1 MAAAHRSFAEYVK
14 KRFDNN
20 FWAAAESYLEQNLD
34 SLGIELRRI
43 HRAGETEI
51 SDVKVEHVW
60 VEDKP
65 EMEIY
70 FDVAVSIWFET
81 HEGDYHYDDY
91 DENIVWMMAH
101 CRGDLDKNLDDFE
114 ILRVSKYNG
123 KSRVKDPMDDSLV
136 PVMNKNELD
145 EIAEQFLRL
154 HYIKALLEPTWID
167 PIELA
172 NSMGLTVRY
181 ENITKDGSVFG
192 RSYFCDCQADL
203 YNPQTDEVYQELI
216 PAGTVLVD
224 KKTAFLSVLG
234 SVHNT
239 IIHECVHWDKH
250 KKAFSLVR
258 LYDNS
263 LSNIGCKV
271 VGGIAGNRRDA
282 VDWMEWQANALAPR
296 IQMPITMFKK
306 KVEQL
311 ISKYRREM
319 KLYDMIDII
328 EPIIDELVMT
338 FGVSRLAAKI
348 RMLDAGYEEASGA
361 FIYVDNHY
369 VKPHKAPKG
378 YLAKNQ
384 TFSISARDAIV
395 ESKFN
400 PELAAALAN
409 NEYVFVDSHFVLNT
423 PLYLETNEHGDFA
436 LTHYARNHMDE
447 CCLVF
452 ELKIKTSV
460 TEHYHTECF
469 LNRDKSSDITFEAHY
484 SEKSKSAKNQ
494 VQMIKDYNADVLSIA
509 KKLPMNFSGALD
521 ALIGWAEMTE
531 EELAEAADMSEKTIQ
546 RLRNTEP
553 DNVTIETVMQLCIG
567 MKLPPVLSACL
578 LKASGKSFMMTEQH
592 IMYQF
597 LLNSCYHMS
606 IFDCN
611 EMLTAQGLKP
621 LGRQNRVS

>member
-1 MAAAHRSFAEYVK
+1 MAAHRSFAEYVK

-20 FWAAAESYLEQNLD
+20 FWADAESYLERNLD
-34 SLGIELRRI
+34 SLGIELKRI

-51 SDVKVEHVW
+51 SDVKVEYVW

-65 EMEIY
+65 GMEIH

-123 KSRVKDPMDDSLV
+123 KSRAKSPMDDALV
-136 PVMNKNELD
+136 PVMNKNQLD
-145 EIAEQFLRL
+145 DVAEQFLRE
-154 HYIKALLEPTWID
+154 HYKKALLEPMWLD
-167 PIELA
+167 PLELA
-172 NSMGLTVRY
+172 RNMGLTVRY
-181 ENITKDGSVFG
+181 ENITKDGAVFG
-192 RSYFCDCQADL
+192 RSFFCDCIADL
-203 YNPQTDEVYQELI
+203 YNPLTDKMYQEPI
-216 PAGTVLVD
+216 PAGTILVD

-234 SVHNT
+234 SVNNT
-239 IIHECVHWDKH
+239 IVHECVHWDKH
-250 KKAFSLVR
+250 KKAFALVR
-258 LYDNS
+258 LYDSS

-271 VGGIAGNRRDA
+271 IGGVAENRRDS

-319 KLYDMIDII
+319 KVYDMIDII
-328 EPIIDELVMT
+328 EPIIDELVIT

-348 RMLDAGYEEASGA
+348 RMLDAGYEEATGA
-361 FIYVDNHY
+361 FIYVDNRY
-369 VKPHKAPKG
+369 VKPHKPSNGCLERNK
-378 YLAKNQ
+378 
-384 TFSISARDAIV
+384 TFSISVRDAVV

-400 PELAAALAN
+400 LELAAVLAEK
-409 NEYVFVDSHFVLNT
+409 EYIFVDSHFVLNT
-423 PLYLETNEHGDFA
+423 PLYLETDKYGKQT
-436 LTHYARNHMDE
+436 LTHYARNHMEE

-452 ELKIKTSV
+452 DLKIKTSV

-469 LNRDKSSDITFEAHY
+469 LNRDKSSDITFETHY
-484 SEKSKSAKNQ
+484 SDKNKSAKNQ

-509 KKLPMNFSGALD
+509 KKLPMNFSGSLD

>member
-1 MAAAHRSFAEYVK
+1 MAATHRSFTEYVK
-14 KRFDNN
+14 KRFDDN
-20 FWAAAESYLEQNLD
+20 FWAAAESYLETNLD
-34 SLGIELRRI
+34 SFGIELRRI

-65 EMEIY
+65 GMEVH

-101 CRGDLDKNLDDFE
+101 CRGNLDKNLDDFE
-114 ILRVSKYNG
+114 ILCVTKYNG

-136 PVMNKNELD
+136 PVMNNNELD
-145 EIAEQFLRL
+145 EIAEQFLRT
-154 HYIKALLEPTWID
+154 HYKKALLEPTWID

-172 NSMGLTVRY
+172 NGMGLTVRY
-181 ENITKDGSVFG
+181 EHITKDDSVFG

-203 YNPQTDEVYQELI
+203 YNPQTDEMYKELI

-234 SVHNT
+234 SVNNT
-239 IIHECVHWDKH
+239 IVHECVHWDRH
-250 KKAFSLVR
+250 KKAFALVR

-271 VGGIAGNRRDA
+271 IGGIAGNHRDA

-296 IQMPITMFKK
+296 IQMPLTMFKK
-306 KVEQL
+306 KTDQL
-311 ISKYRREM
+311 VSKYRREM
-319 KLYDMIDII
+319 KAYDMIDII
-328 EPIIDELVMT
+328 EPIIDELALA

-348 RMLDAGYEEASGA
+348 RMLDAGYDEAAGA

-378 YLAKNQ
+378 YLDRGK

-400 PELAAALAN
+400 PELAAVLAD
-409 NEYVFVDSHFVLNT
+409 NEYVFVDSHFVFNT
-423 PLYLETNEHGDFA
+423 SLYLETDEYGNLA

-447 CCLVF
+447 CCLIF

-460 TEHYHTECF
+460 AEHYHTECF
-469 LNRDKSSDITFEAHY
+469 LNRDKSSEITFEAHY
-484 SEKSKSAKNQ
+484 SEKSKNAKNQ
-494 VQMIKDYNADVLSIA
+494 VQMIKDYNEDVLLIA
-509 KKLPMNFSGALD
+509 KKLPMNFSGSLD

-578 LKASGKSFMMTEQH
+578 MKASGKSFMMTEQH

>member
-1 MAAAHRSFAEYVK
+1 MAAHRSFAEYVK
-14 KRFDNN
+14 KKFDNN
-20 FWAAAESYLEQNLD
+20 FWATAESYLEANLD
-34 SLGIELRRI
+34 SLGIELKRI

-51 SDVKVEHVW
+51 SEVKVEHVW

-65 EMEIY
+65 GMEVH
-70 FDVAVSIWFET
+70 FDVAISIWFET

-145 EIAEQFLRL
+145 EIAEQFLRT
-154 HYIKALLEPTWID
+154 HYKKALLEPTWID

-172 NSMGLTVRY
+172 KGMGLTVRY
-181 ENITKDGSVFG
+181 EHITKDGSVFG
-192 RSYFCDCQADL
+192 RSYFCDCQSDL
-203 YNPQTDEVYQELI
+203 YNPQTDEMYQELI

-239 IIHECVHWDKH
+239 IVHECVHWDKH
-250 KKAFSLVR
+250 KKAFALVR

-271 VGGIAGNRRDA
+271 VGGIAGNHRDS

-296 IQMPITMFKK
+296 IQMPISMFKK

-348 RMLDAGYEEASGA
+348 RMLDAGYEEAAGA

-369 VKPHKAPKG
+369 VRPHKAPKG

-400 PELAAALAN
+400 PKLVAALAD

-423 PLYLETNEHGDFA
+423 PLYLETDECGDLA

-484 SEKSKSAKNQ
+484 SEKNNGAKNQ

-509 KKLPMNFSGALD
+509 KKLPMNFSGSLD

-567 MKLPPVLSACL
+567 MKLPPVLSTCL

-621 LGRQNRVS
+621 LGRQNRLL

>member
-1 MAAAHRSFAEYVK
+1 MAAHRSFAEYVK
-14 KRFDNN
+14 KKFDNN
-20 FWAAAESYLEQNLD
+20 FWAAAESYLEANLD
-34 SLGIELRRI
+34 SLGIELKRI

-51 SDVKVEHVW
+51 SEVKVEHVW

-65 EMEIY
+65 GMEVH
-70 FDVAVSIWFET
+70 FDVAISIWFET

-145 EIAEQFLRL
+145 EIAEQFLRT
-154 HYIKALLEPTWID
+154 HYKKALLEPTWID

-172 NSMGLTVRY
+172 KGMGLTVRY
-181 ENITKDGSVFG
+181 EHITKDGSVFG

-203 YNPQTDEVYQELI
+203 YNPQTDEMYQELI
-216 PAGTVLVD
+216 PAGTILVD

-239 IIHECVHWDKH
+239 IVHECVHWDKH
-250 KKAFSLVR
+250 KKAFALVR

-271 VGGIAGNRRDA
+271 VGGIAGNHRDS

-296 IQMPITMFKK
+296 IQMPISMFKK

-348 RMLDAGYEEASGA
+348 RMLDAGYEEAAGA
-361 FIYVDNHY
+361 FIYVDDHY
-369 VKPHKAPKG
+369 VKPHKVTKG

-400 PELAAALAN
+400 PELAATLAD

-423 PLYLETNEHGDFA
+423 PLYLETDECGDLA

-484 SEKSKSAKNQ
+484 SEKNNGAKNQ
-494 VQMIKDYNADVLSIA
+494 VQMIKDYNADMLSIA
-509 KKLPMNFSGALD
+509 KTLPMNFSGSLD

>member
-1 MAAAHRSFAEYVK
+1 MAVQRSFTEYIK
-14 KRFDNN
+14 KRFDSN
-20 FWAAAESYLEQNLD
+20 FWAAAESYLEENLD
-34 SLGIELRRI
+34 SLDIELRRI
-43 HRAGETEI
+43 HRTGETEI

-65 EMEIY
+65 GMEIH

-114 ILRVSKYNG
+114 ILSVSKYDEKN
-123 KSRVKDPMDDSLV
+123 RVESPMDDALV
-136 PVMNKNELD
+136 PVMNKNQLD
-145 EIAEQFLRL
+145 DIAEQFLHK
-154 HYIKALLEPTWID
+154 HYKKALLEPMWLD
-167 PIELA
+167 PLELA
-172 NSMGLTVRY
+172 ENMGLTVRY
-181 ENITKDGSVFG
+181 ENITKDGTVFG
-192 RSYFCDCQADL
+192 RSFFCDCLADL
-203 YNPQTDEVYQELI
+203 YNPLTDEIYQESI
-216 PAGTVLVD
+216 TAGTILVD

-234 SVHNT
+234 SVNNT
-239 IIHECVHWDKH
+239 IVHECVHWDKH
-250 KKAFSLVR
+250 KKVFALVR
-258 LYDNS
+258 LYDSS

-271 VGGIAGNRRDA
+271 IGGVAENHRDS

-319 KLYDMIDII
+319 NAYDIIDII
-328 EPIIDELVMT
+328 EPIINELVIT

-348 RMLDAGYEEASGA
+348 RMLDAGYEVAAGT
-361 FIYVDNHY
+361 FIYVDNCY
-369 VKPHKAPKG
+369 VKPHKKSNG
-378 YLAKNQ
+378 TLDRNK

-400 PELAAALAN
+400 PELIAILAN

-423 PLYLETNEHGDFA
+423 PLYLETDRYGKLT
-436 LTHYARNHMDE
+436 LTHYARNHMEE

-452 ELKIKTSV
+452 ELKIKTPV
-460 TEHYHTECF
+460 TERYHTECF
-469 LNRDKSSDITFEAHY
+469 LNRDKSSDIIFEAHY
-484 SEKSKSAKNQ
+484 SEKSKNAKNQ
-494 VQMIKDYNADVLSIA
+494 VQMIKDYNGDLLLIA
-509 KKLPMNFSGALD
+509 KKLPMNFSGSLD
-521 ALIGWAEMTE
+521 ALIRWSEMTE

-567 MKLPPVLSACL
+567 MKLPPVLSTCL
-578 LKASGKSFMMTEQH
+578 MRASGKSFMMTEQH

-621 LGRQNRVS
+621 LGKLNRIS

>member
-1 MAAAHRSFAEYVK
+1 MAAQRSFAEYIK
-14 KRFDNN
+14 KRFDND
-20 FWAAAESYLEQNLD
+20 FWAAAESFLDTNLD
-34 SLGIELRRI
+34 SLGIEFKRI
-43 HRAGETEI
+43 HRVGDTEI
-51 SDVKVEHVW
+51 YDVKVEHVW

-65 EMEIY
+65 GMEIH
-70 FDVAVSIWFET
+70 FDVAVSIWLET

-91 DENIVWMMAH
+91 EENIVWIMIH

-114 ILRVSKYNG
+114 ILNVAKYNG
-123 KSRVKDPMDDSLV
+123 KSRVQNPMDDALV
-136 PVMNKNELD
+136 PVINKNQLED
-145 EIAEQFLRL
+145 AAEQFLRK
-154 HYIKALLEPTWID
+154 HYKKALLEPMWLN
-167 PIELA
+167 PLELA
-172 NSMGLTVRY
+172 KNMGLTVRY
-181 ENITKDGSVFG
+181 ENITKDGTVFG
-192 RSYFCDCQADL
+192 RSFFCDCQADL
-203 YNPQTDEVYQELI
+203 YNPVADEMYQEHI
-216 PAGTVLVD
+216 PAGTILVD

-234 SVHNT
+234 SVNNT
-239 IIHECVHWDKH
+239 IVHECVHWDKH
-250 KKAFSLVR
+250 KKAFALVR

-271 VGGIAGNRRDA
+271 IGGVAGNRRDSI
-282 VDWMEWQANALAPR
+282 DWMEWQANALAPR

-319 KLYDMIDII
+319 KVYDMIDII
-328 EPIIDELVMT
+328 EPIIDELVIT

-348 RMLDAGYEEASGA
+348 RMLDAGYEEAAGA
-361 FIYVDNHY
+361 FIYVDNRY
-369 VKPHKAPKG
+369 VKPHKPSNGSLDRNK
-378 YLAKNQ
+378 
-384 TFSISARDAIV
+384 TFSISARDAIF

-400 PELAAALAN
+400 PELAAVLAD

-423 PLYLETNEHGDFA
+423 PLYLEMDSFGKQS
-436 LTHYARNHMDE
+436 LTHYARNHMEE

-452 ELKIKTSV
+452 DLKLKTSV

-484 SEKSKSAKNQ
+484 SDKSKTAKNQ

-509 KKLPMNFSGALD
+509 KKLPMNFSGSLD

-578 LKASGKSFMMTEQH
+578 MKASGKSFMMTEQH

>member
-20 FWAAAESYLEQNLD
+20 FWAAVESYLEQNLD

-65 EMEIY
+65 EMEIH

-145 EIAEQFLRL
+145 EIAEQFLRS
-154 HYIKALLEPTWID
+154 HYKKALLEPTWID

-172 NSMGLTVRY
+172 SSMGLTVRY

-203 YNPQTDEVYQELI
+203 YNPKTDEIYQEII

-234 SVHNT
+234 SVNNT
-239 IIHECVHWDKH
+239 IVHECVHWDKH
-250 KKAFSLVR
+250 KKAFALVR

-282 VDWMEWQANALAPR
+282 VDWME
-296 IQMPITMFKK
+296 
-306 KVEQL
+306 
-311 ISKYRREM
+311 
-319 KLYDMIDII
+319 
-328 EPIIDELVMT
+328 
-338 FGVSRLAAKI
+338 
-348 RMLDAGYEEASGA
+348 
-361 FIYVDNHY
+361 
-369 VKPHKAPKG
+369 
-378 YLAKNQ
+378 
-384 TFSISARDAIV
+384 
-395 ESKFN
+395 
-400 PELAAALAN
+400 
-409 NEYVFVDSHFVLNT
+409 
-423 PLYLETNEHGDFA
+423 
-436 LTHYARNHMDE
+436 
-447 CCLVF
+447 
-452 ELKIKTSV
+452 
-460 TEHYHTECF
+460 
-469 LNRDKSSDITFEAHY
+469 
-484 SEKSKSAKNQ
+484 
-494 VQMIKDYNADVLSIA
+494 
-509 KKLPMNFSGALD
+509 
-521 ALIGWAEMTE
+521 
-531 EELAEAADMSEKTIQ
+531 
-546 RLRNTEP
+546 
-553 DNVTIETVMQLCIG
+553 
-567 MKLPPVLSACL
+567 
-578 LKASGKSFMMTEQH
+578 
-592 IMYQF
+592 
-597 LLNSCYHMS
+597 
-606 IFDCN
+606 
-611 EMLTAQGLKP
+611 
-621 LGRQNRVS
+621 

>member
-1 MAAAHRSFAEYVK
+1 MVVAHRSFTEYVK
-14 KRFDNN
+14 KKFDNN
-20 FWAAAESYLEQNLD
+20 FWAAAESYLEGNFD
-34 SLGIELRRI
+34 SLGIELKRI
-43 HRAGETEI
+43 HRAGEHEI
-51 SDVKVEHVW
+51 SDVKVEHIW

-65 EMEIY
+65 GMEIY
-70 FDVAVSIWFET
+70 FDVAVSIWFEI

-91 DENIVWMMAH
+91 DENVVWMMVH

-114 ILRVSKYNG
+114 ILQVSKYNG
-123 KSRVKDPMDDSLV
+123 KSRVKNPMDDSLV
-136 PVMNKNELD
+136 PVINKNQLD
-145 EIAEQFLRL
+145 DIAEQFLRD
-154 HYIKALLEPTWID
+154 HYKKALLEPMWVD
-167 PIELA
+167 PLELA
-172 NSMGLTVRY
+172 NAMGLTVRY
-181 ENITKDGSVFG
+181 ENITKDGSIFG
-192 RSYFCDCQADL
+192 RSFFYDCETEL
-203 YNPQTDEVYQELI
+203 YNATTDTMYKVTI
-216 PAGTVLVD
+216 PTKTILVD
-224 KKTAFLSVLG
+224 KRAAFLMVLG
-234 SVHNT
+234 AVNNT
-239 IIHECVHWDKH
+239 IVHECVHWDKH
-250 KKAFSLVR
+250 KKAFALAR
-258 LYDNS
+258 LYDKE
-263 LSNIGCKV
+263 LSNIGCRV
-271 VGGIAGNRRDA
+271 VGGIAGNKRDA
-282 VDWMEWQANALAPR
+282 IEWMEWQANALAPR
-296 IQMPITMFKK
+296 IQMPLTMFKK
-306 KVEQL
+306 KVDQL
-311 ISKYRREM
+311 VSKYRREM
-319 KLYDMIDII
+319 KAYDMIDII
-328 EPIIDELVMT
+328 EPIIDELVLA

-348 RMLDAGYEEASGA
+348 RMLDAGYDEAAGA

-378 YLAKNQ
+378 YLDNNK

-400 PELAAALAN
+400 PELVAALAD

-423 PLYLETNEHGDFA
+423 SLYLETDEYGNLA

-447 CCLVF
+447 CCMVF

-494 VQMIKDYNADVLSIA
+494 VQMIKDYNADVLLIA
-509 KKLPMNFSGALD
+509 KKLPMNFSGSLD
-521 ALIGWAEMTE
+521 ALIEWAEMTE

-578 LKASGKSFMMTEQH
+578 LKASGKGFMMTEQH

>member
-1 MAAAHRSFAEYVK
+1 MAAHRSFAEYVK
-14 KRFDNN
+14 KKFDNN
-20 FWAAAESYLEQNLD
+20 FWAAAESYLEANLD

-65 EMEIY
+65 GMEVH
-70 FDVAVSIWFET
+70 FDVAISIWFET

-114 ILRVSKYNG
+114 IMCVSKYNG

-145 EIAEQFLRL
+145 EIAEQFLRT
-154 HYIKALLEPTWID
+154 HYKKALLEPTWID

-172 NSMGLTVRY
+172 KGMGLTVRY
-181 ENITKDGSVFG
+181 EHITKDGSVFG

-203 YNPQTDEVYQELI
+203 YNPQTDEMYQEFI

-239 IIHECVHWDKH
+239 IVHECVHWDKH
-250 KKAFSLVR
+250 KKAFALVR

-271 VGGIAGNRRDA
+271 VGGIAGNHRDS

-296 IQMPITMFKK
+296 IQMPISMFKK

-348 RMLDAGYEEASGA
+348 RMVDAGFEEAAGA

-400 PELAAALAN
+400 PELAAALAD

-423 PLYLETNEHGDFA
+423 PLYLETDECGDLA

-484 SEKSKSAKNQ
+484 SEKNKGAKNQ

-509 KKLPMNFSGALD
+509 KKLPMNFSGSLD

-567 MKLPPVLSACL
+567 MKLPPVLSTCL

>member
-1 MAAAHRSFAEYVK
+1 MAAHRSFAEYVK

-20 FWAAAESYLEQNLD
+20 FWAAAESYLERNLD
-34 SLGIELRRI
+34 SLGIELKRI

-51 SDVKVEHVW
+51 SDVKVEYVW

-65 EMEIY
+65 GMEIH

-81 HEGDYHYDDY
+81 HEGDYHYDNY
-91 DENIVWMMAH
+91 DEFIVWMMVH

-123 KSRVKDPMDDSLV
+123 KSRAKSPMDDALV
-136 PVMNKNELD
+136 PVMNKNQLD
-145 EIAEQFLRL
+145 DVAEQFLRE
-154 HYIKALLEPTWID
+154 HYKKALLEPMWLD
-167 PIELA
+167 PLELA
-172 NSMGLTVRY
+172 KNMGLTVRY
-181 ENITKDGSVFG
+181 ENITKDGAVFG
-192 RSYFCDCQADL
+192 RSFFCDCIADL
-203 YNPQTDEVYQELI
+203 YNPLTDKMYQEPI
-216 PAGTVLVD
+216 PAGTILVD

-234 SVHNT
+234 SVNNT
-239 IIHECVHWDKH
+239 IVHECVHWDKH
-250 KKAFSLVR
+250 KKAFALVR
-258 LYDNS
+258 LYDSS

-271 VGGIAGNRRDA
+271 IGGVAENRRDS

-319 KLYDMIDII
+319 KVYDMIDII
-328 EPIIDELVMT
+328 EPIIDELVIT

-348 RMLDAGYEEASGA
+348 RMLDAGYEEAAGA
-361 FIYVDNHY
+361 FIYVDNRY
-369 VKPHKAPKG
+369 VKPHKPSNGCLERNK
-378 YLAKNQ
+378 
-384 TFSISARDAIV
+384 TFSISARDAVV

-400 PELAAALAN
+400 PELAAILAE
-409 NEYVFVDSHFVLNT
+409 NEYIFVDSHFVLNT
-423 PLYLETNEHGDFA
+423 PLYLETDKYGKQT
-436 LTHYARNHMDE
+436 LTHYARNHMEE

-452 ELKIKTSV
+452 DLKIKTSV

-484 SEKSKSAKNQ
+484 SDKSKSAKNQ

-509 KKLPMNFSGALD
+509 KKLPMNFSGSLD

-567 MKLPPVLSACL
+567 MKLAPVLSACL